1 MKLTLLT
8 VVLGLAFLATPL
20 FAQERE
26 GGGGERRQGSPL
38 KAEMEKLDEAIDAVA
53 DFLKKPEGDAPMAEV
68 AAAEAALNEAKKHE
82 PRATQRQPEEKRAE
96 YVRDYKIG
104 INKTIRLML
113 DLEDALLQ
121 KKWKEA
127 EKVLGELEKAKK
139 DGHQVFKPRRQRGG
153 AGGGEGGGER
163 GGR

>member
-1 MKLTLLT
+1 MKHTLLT
-8 VVLGLAFLATPL
+8 AVLGLAFLATPL

-26 GGGGERRQGSPL
+26 GGGGGRQGSPL
-38 KAEMEKLDEAIDAVA
+38 KAEMEKLDEALEAVG
-53 DFLKKPEGDAPMAEV
+53 DFLKKPEGDAPLAQV

-82 PRATQRQPEEKRAE
+82 PRATQRQPEEKRAD
-96 YVRDYKIG
+96 YVRDYKVG

-121 KKWKEA
+121 KDWKAA
-127 EKVLGELEKAKK
+127 EKALGELEKAKK
-139 DGHQVFKPRRQRGG
+139 EGHQVFKPRRQRGG
-153 AGGGEGGGER
+153 AGGAGGGER